1 MNLGGA
7 MRHLLTSAVVILGLL
22 TPAAAQQYPTI
33 VGEWY
38 AEETGPQDC
47 GGPFAFHIG
56 PMQYVE
62 EQLVCEFND
71 VRRDG
76 WQVTWNGS
84 CNDGSDEVKAKV
96 VALEERGRL
105 TVWINGHPGWS
116 ALRRCQ
122 AR

>member
-1 MNLGGA
+1 M
-7 MRHLLTSAVVILGLL
+7 
-22 TPAAAQQYPTI
+22 AASYPTI

-38 AEETGPQDC
+38 AEQTGPQDC

-56 PMQYVE
+56 AMHYVE
-62 EQLVCEFND
+62 EALVCDFDD

-84 CNDGSDEVKAKV
+84 CNDGSTSSPTQV
-96 VALEERGRL
+96 VAREDKGRL
-105 TVWINGHPGWS
+105 TMWFNGNQGWT
-116 ALRRCQ
+116 ALRRCS